1 MNTHAYVPADTP
13 WHLISLRPRGGHAAM
28 RHAAARVGA
37 GLIALSPWY
46 LRACEDPQ
54 ARQQLA
60 RALAADRVI
69 FTSPAAVNAAAKLGP
84 LAARHSAGVL
94 AVGEGTARALR
105 RHGVKEV
112 LAPSRMD
119 SEGLLALPPLAS
131 LQGLS
136 VGLVT
141 APGGRGIIATQVQ
154 ARGAELIRANVYE
167 RMALPL
173 PAARLRRVQALT
185 GPSVLAVSSGEALL
199 LVLPQL
205 PHELRTRWQQQPV
218 VTAGPR
224 LAELATAQGFTCVR
238 AAAGPMPAQLAAA
251 ARDLLGSWR

>member
-1 MNTHAYVPADTP
+1 MNTRAYVPADTP
-13 WHLISLRPRGGHAAM
+13 WHLISLRPRGGHASL

-46 LRACEDPQ
+46 LQAYDDPESR
-54 ARQQLA
+54 RQLT
-60 RALAADRVI
+60 RALAADRVV
-69 FTSPAAVNAAAKLGP
+69 FTSPAAVNAAARLAP
-84 LAARHSAGVL
+84 LHARHSAGVL

-105 RHGVKEV
+105 RHGVREV

-119 SEGLLALPPLAS
+119 SEGLLALPALSS

-136 VGLVT
+136 AGLVT
-141 APGGRGIIATQVQ
+141 APGGRGLIAAQLQ

-167 RMALPL
+167 RVALPL
-173 PAARLRRVQALT
+173 PPARLRRLQALT
-185 GPSVLAVSSGEALL
+185 SPSVLAVSSGEALL

-205 PHELRTRWQQQPV
+205 PADLRSRWQQQPV

-224 LAELATAQGFTCVR
+224 LAELAAAQGFTCVR

-251 ARDLLGSWR
+251 ARDLLRAR